1 MQETKATH
9 AGLIKFDGFFRYEQI
24 RSKKDGGGV
33 TISALKTLQPV
44 FVSDGGEDAEA
55 VTIDIHVKQ
64 MAITITSA
72 YGPQES
78 AKNDIKA
85 LFWNYLHDEAK
96 KAKSYGKGYVI
107 QGDLNAWLG
116 PNMLPH
122 DLHEQNRNG
131 ALFENFLKENK
142 LTCVNTLPLT
152 EGLVTRKRKCLN
164 EIKEST
170 IDFYVVCERVLPFV
184 TKMEIDDGKNHMV
197 TNFGNINSE
206 GNSVNSDH
214 YPLIM
219 EVKLTA

>member
-9 AGLIKFDGFFRYEQI
+9 TGLINFDGYFTYEQI
-24 RSKKDGGGV
+24 RSKKEGGGV
-33 TISALKTLQPV
+33 TISALKTLQSV

-55 VTIDIHVKQ
+55 VTIDTHVQK

-72 YGPQES
+72 YGPQEN
-78 AKNDIKA
+78 AKNETKA
-85 LFWNYLHDEAK
+85 LIWNYLHDEAK
-96 KAKSYGKGYVI
+96 KAKSYGKGCVI

-131 ALFENFLKENK
+131 ALFEKFLKENQ

-152 EGLVTRKRKCLN
+152 EGLVTRKRKCLS

-170 IDFYVVCERVLPFV
+170 IDFYIVCERVLPFV
-184 TKMEIDDGKNHMV
+184 TKMQIDDGKNHMV
-197 TNFGNINSE
+197 TNYRNINSD
-206 GNSVNSDH
+206 GNSVSSDH
-214 YPLIM
+214 YPLII
-219 EVKLTA
+219 